1 MWTRSDQTLF
11 AITEY
16 GQQDLGMPPFGL
28 AYGGE
33 LKSSE
38 IEYIVNFMRYTWDS
52 RAEIPEDAAAAGA
65 IPTLAEGEIPSYEV
79 HIQPIVKRYC
89 ISCHRPGKEN
99 NNYLMGTFAEI
110 IETGDN
116 APNIIA
122 GDLDSHL
129 IATINHESIL
139 DASGAEIIGPMPP
152 TKQIKP
158 EYIHIFEQW
167 VLAGM
172 PETAD
177 EAAALQAES
186 SPDETETLTGDATPS
201 P

>member
-1 MWTRSDQTLF
+1 MWTRSDQTFF
-11 AITEY
+11 AVTEY

-33 LKSSE
+33 LKNSE
-38 IEYIVNFMRYTWDS
+38 IEYIVNFMRYTWDE
-52 RAEIPEDAAAAGA
+52 RAEIPEDAAGAGA
-65 IPTLAEGEIPSYEV
+65 IPALAEGEIPSYEV
-79 HIQPIVKRYC
+79 HIQPIAKRYC

-99 NNYLMGTFAEI
+99 NKYLMGTYAEI

-116 APNIIA
+116 APNMIA
-122 GDLDSHL
+122 GNLESNL
-129 IATINHESIL
+129 IVTLYHESIL
-139 DASGAEIIGPMPP
+139 DAAGNEIIGPMPP

-177 EAAALQAES
+177 EAAALQAEAAPVE
-186 SPDETETLTGDATPS
+186 SPAEGEATPA